1 MSEPQAAC
9 TVCQTTVDHGVPAL
23 ILENE
28 LISATVLP
36 GKGADISALVS
47 KPDDIDVLWKSP
59 WGLRR
64 PGVVHSATDSAT
76 TWLEAYEGGWQE
88 IFPNGGTANLYRG
101 VELNFHGEA
110 SLASWVYEIA
120 AEHGDV
126 AEVHL
131 STRLRRSPF
140 LVERTMRIE
149 AGRPVLQF
157 RERITNQGRETLDAM
172 WGHHPAYGAPFLS
185 GACRIDTNAR
195 TVHADD
201 EIGGPLNPLTK
212 GATFSW
218 PDGERDGVV
227 TDLSVVAGPD
237 DPPHETMA
245 YLTDFASEHGWYGIT
260 NTELGL
266 GVGLVWPTAVF
277 PYAWFWQEMHASP
290 GFPWYGEVYVMAIEP
305 FSSMPGHGLS
315 KVIEKTG
322 TQMTFASG
330 QSIEVEF
337 AAVLYH
343 ARDGITGISPDG
355 TVTTR

>member
-1 MSEPQAAC
+1 MSDPQAVC
-9 TVCQTTVDHGVPAL
+9 TVRETTLDRGVPAL
-23 ILENE
+23 VLENE
-28 LISATVLP
+28 LISVTVLP

-47 KPDDIDVLWKSP
+47 RPDGIDTLWKSP
-59 WGLRR
+59 WGLRP
-64 PGVVHSATDSAT
+64 PGGVHSATDSAT
-76 TWLEAYEGGWQE
+76 AWLEAYEGGWQE
-88 IFPNGGTANLYRG
+88 IFPNGGTANMYRG

-110 SLASWVYEIA
+110 SLAAWDYAITA
-120 AEHGDV
+120 DHGDV
-126 AEVHL
+126 AEVRL

-140 LVERTMRIE
+140 LIERTMRIE
-149 AGRPVLQF
+149 AGRPVLRFQ
-157 RERITNQGRETLDAM
+157 ERITNQGRETLEAM

-185 GACRIDTNAR
+185 GACRIDTNAA

-201 EIGGPLNPLTK
+201 EIGGPLNPLAK
-212 GATFSW
+212 GATFPW
-218 PDGERDGVV
+218 PDGERDGVT
-227 TDLSVVAGPD
+227 TDLSLVAGPD

-245 YLTDFASEHGWYGIT
+245 YLTDFSGEHGWYGIT

-305 FSSMPGHGLS
+305 FTSMPGHGLS

-322 TQMTFASG
+322 TQLTIAAG

-337 AAVLYH
+337 VAVLYH
-343 ARDGITGISPDG
+343 AQKGITGIYPDG
-355 TVTTR
+355 SVTVR